1 MKMATIVDSIRT
13 KARQYSARA
22 GVSGLGVRED
32 IARKVRG
39 RSMDGLSM
47 RSKAADIIEGRRKMG
62 LWRRVK
68 RTGNNLRAVGFRR
81 TFEMGLEGEK
91 PIRSWFQGVRTKY
104 GGTGRVKIE
113 DSSTGG
119 DMSREYRVPVGSR
132 NQYLDD
138 TKIRN
143 IQS

>member
-1 MKMATIVDSIRT
+1 MATIVDGIRT
-13 KARQYSARA
+13 KVRRASARA

-39 RSMDGLSM
+39 RSMDGLSV
-47 RSKAADIIEGRRKMG
+47 RSKAADYIEGRRKVG
-62 LWRRVK
+62 LWPRIK
-68 RTGNNLRAVGFRR
+68 RTGSNLQEVGFKR
-81 TFEMGLEGEK
+81 TFEMALDGEK
-91 PIRSWFQGVRTKY
+91 PIRSWVKGVRTKY
-104 GGTGRVKIE
+104 GTGRVKIE

-119 DMSREYRVPVGSR
+119 AMDREYHVPVGSR

-138 TKIRN
+138 MKIRN

>member
-1 MKMATIVDSIRT
+1 MATVIDSVRT
-13 KARQYSARA
+13 KVRQYSARA
-22 GVSGLGVRED
+22 GVSGLGVRGD

-47 RSKAADIIEGRRKMG
+47 RSKAADYIEGRRQVG
-62 LWRRVK
+62 LLRRMK
-68 RTGNNLRAVGFRR
+68 RTGSNLKEVGFKR
-81 TFEMGLEGEK
+81 TFEMALDGEK
-91 PIRSWFQGVRTKY
+91 PIRSWVKGVRTKY
-104 GGTGRVKIE
+104 GTGKVKIE

-119 DMSREYRVPVGSR
+119 DMNREYRVPVGSR

-138 TKIRN
+138 MKIRN